1 MLILAA
7 AILITVILVVAF
19 AVLILK
25 CTNVSLNNLIS
36 VLAPVIND
44 IINCSRSGFEVTKI
58 FKRRMA
64 CVLV

>member
-7 AILITVILVVAF
+7 AILITVILVVAL

-44 IINCSRSGFEVTKI
+44 ITNCYRSGFEVTKI
-58 FKRRMA
+58 FKRCMA
-64 CVLV
+64 CILV